1 MRFSEK
7 IKKLKVEPGSVCV
20 VWIGQAGFLL
30 KTAGG
35 KTILIDPYLTDYVY
49 KLFREEEGLAFKR
62 LSAPLFE
69 PDEIEPDYLLISHEH
84 GDHLDMEAL
93 PFFLGNGK
101 TQCYANR
108 VCIEEAKKA
117 GIKTDGIHCIEKNKS
132 YDLGEFKL
140 KTLDCD
146 HGELSPEALGLL
158 LDFGFTK
165 VYYSGDTSYSLARLQ
180 GAIALRPEV
189 ALLPINGAF
198 GNLDAKEAA
207 QFAADLH
214 ARVCIPH
221 HFWTFPKHLGNPI
234 EALDTFPK
242 YAPDCRLEMVT
253 PGDICIY

>member
-7 IKKLKVEPGSVCV
+7 IEELKVQQGTVAV

-49 KLFREEEGLAFKR
+49 KLFAADEGLAFKR

-69 PDEIEPDYLLISHEH
+69 PGEIEPDLLLISHEH

-93 PFFLGNGK
+93 PVFLENGK
-101 TQCYANR
+101 TQCYANQ

-117 GIKTDGIHCIEKNKS
+117 GIPTERMHCIEKSKT
-132 YDLGEFKL
+132 YDLGEFRL
-140 KTLDCD
+140 ITLDCD
-146 HGELSPEALGLL
+146 HGELSPQALGLM

-165 VYYSGDTSYSLARLQ
+165 VYYSGDTSYNLSRLQ

-198 GNLDAKEAA
+198 GNLDAEEGAK
-207 QFAADLH
+207 FAADLR
-214 ARVCIPH
+214 AKACIPH

-234 EALDTFPK
+234 EALETFPK
-242 YAPDCRLEMVT
+242 YAPDCRLDMYT
-253 PGDICIY
+253 PGDILIY